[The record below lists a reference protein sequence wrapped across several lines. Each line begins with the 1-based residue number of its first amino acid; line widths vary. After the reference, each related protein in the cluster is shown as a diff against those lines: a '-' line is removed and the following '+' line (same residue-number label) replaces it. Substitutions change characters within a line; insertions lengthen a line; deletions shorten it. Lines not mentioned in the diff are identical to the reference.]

1 MTGWHRHAAA
11 TLRRLWQRPGRTAD
25 IHMWHL
31 DAVATSRV
39 QAFRDER
46 GHGLALIT
54 LRDGDRGASHVNA
67 AEAYRRTIWAEF
79 FGKHTAPP
87 TLIFNLLNPRLRYKG
102 WPNVVAIDYDTQG
115 RFAHCREVD
124 AEELATLH
132 RLGAQWDHGGGYV
145 PYTPPP
151 PTHAGVLRRIPVRE
165 LPGSQPFR
173 DMGRYLA
180 VDWAAASIAAL
191 QGSSEHD
198 LPADL
203 PADIA
208 EAARSLWW
216 DPISLIREPGEPL
229 RFMNGQHRAEA
240 MRQQGAVETIVEELR
255 PVDARPLPGEL
266 QTISEC

>member
-1 MTGWHRHAAA
+1 
-11 TLRRLWQRPGRTAD
+11 
-25 IHMWHL
+25 
-31 DAVATSRV
+31 
-39 QAFRDER
+39 
-46 GHGLALIT
+46 
-54 LRDGDRGASHVNA
+54 
-67 AEAYRRTIWAEF
+67 
-79 FGKHTAPP
+79 
-87 TLIFNLLNPRLRYKG
+87 
-102 WPNVVAIDYDTQG
+102 
-115 RFAHCREVD
+115 
-124 AEELATLH
+124 
-132 RLGAQWDHGGGYV
+132 
-145 PYTPPP
+145 
-151 PTHAGVLRRIPVRE
+151 
-165 LPGSQPFR
+165 
-173 DMGRYLA
+173 MGRYLA

>member
-1 MTGWHRHAAA
+1 MGKM
-11 TLRRLWQRPGRTAD
+11 LIGIGIL
-25 IHMWHL
+25 
-31 DAVATSRV
+31 
-39 QAFRDER
+39 
-46 GHGLALIT
+46 LIT
-54 LRDGDRGASHVNA
+54 IGIVMTVGPKIPWIGRLPGDFSIQRGNFSFYFPLTTCIIISIIA
-67 AEAYRRTIWAEF
+67 
-79 FGKHTAPP
+79 

-151 PTHAGVLRRIPVRE
+151 PTHAVVLRRIPVRE

-191 QGSSEHD
+191 RGSSEHD